1 MEYTIQ
7 PRRDRGYILFKTREP
22 LAIMETVYDCC
33 ADGFKVTTRKT
44 MEDAEQLINKW
55 RETKAFDTKTLTP
68 PKRDTKTRINT
79 GIGGDNSTNCIR
91 T

>member
-33 ADGFKVTTRKT
+33 ANGFKVTTRKT

-55 RETKAFDTKTLTP
+55 KKTKAFDTSQSQSKCQSL
-68 PKRDTKTRINT
+68 K
-79 GIGGDNSTNCIR
+79 
-91 T
+91 